1 MQISYCSGTDSLLV
15 IVSEQMIFSRHKICE
30 DIIIQHDAQGNLASI
45 LIQNA
50 SNRNKFNLKDH
61 IVDLEITKL
70 AIVTH
75 VKRNMEG
82 VDNKIIKNYF
92 KKHKI
97 TKLNIGC
104 GRNII
109 DGWLNSDYYPQSEQ
123 ILHLDATAQFPFEN
137 DKLDYIFSEHTI
149 EHLTYLQGMN
159 MLKECCRVLKPGG
172 KLRISTP
179 DLSFLIHLYDNQKS
193 VLIRKYVK
201 WAKEMFL
208 ETAPCFEEIFV
219 INNFVRAW
227 GHKFIYDKKLLHYCL
242 EQAGF
247 EEIISRDL
255 NESMDEELRYV
266 EHTARMPAEFLR
278 MESIILE
285 AMKPTYKSQN
295 DYK

>member
-82 VDNKIIKNYF
+82 VDNKIIENYF

-123 ILHLDATAQFPFEN
+123 ILHLDATAQFLFEH
-137 DKLDYIFSEHTI
+137 DKLDYIFS
-149 EHLTYLQGMN
+149 
-159 MLKECCRVLKPGG
+159 
-172 KLRISTP
+172 
-179 DLSFLIHLYDNQKS
+179 
-193 VLIRKYVK
+193 
-201 WAKEMFL
+201 
-208 ETAPCFEEIFV
+208 
-219 INNFVRAW
+219 
-227 GHKFIYDKKLLHYCL
+227 
-242 EQAGF
+242 
-247 EEIISRDL
+247 
-255 NESMDEELRYV
+255 
-266 EHTARMPAEFLR
+266 
-278 MESIILE
+278 
-285 AMKPTYKSQN
+285 
-295 DYK
+295 